1 MTIYVSAILFVLASI
16 TSCDDD
22 EKISPAEFSI
32 TAIEKDFGTIE
43 VEQSINYSLKVTNE
57 GEADLEIDEFVL
69 KGTNAAD
76 FSTSVVPKIIKKN
89 QSYSF
94 EITFAPLTEGE
105 KEAILEITTNVGKKE
120 ITVTGIVIN
129 DSIPLES
136 ASVMIKNS
144 TNGIATNN
152 KGEFKLEAKKGD
164 TLSVSYLGYKT
175 KELVLNKTEDFTFK
189 LDEENSFNEVV
200 IIGYS
205 SHKCKISCGVC
216 VVYSTLWVDED
227 EKTKLYPNPSS
238 NGIFQL
244 MLVNN
249 YNKVSIS
256 IADMSGRSVQNIT
269 QQKFGKKGTI
279 DLSTY
284 PTGIYIVNI
293 IADGKRLEPIKA
305 IKS

>member
-1 MTIYVSAILFVLASI
+1 MTLFILALSLSAIAS
-16 TSCDDD
+16 
-22 EKISPAEFSI
+22 A
-32 TAIEKDFGTIE
+32 
-43 VEQSINYSLKVTNE
+43 Q
-57 GEADLEIDEFVL
+57 
-69 KGTNAAD
+69 
-76 FSTSVVPKIIKKN
+76 
-89 QSYSF
+89 
-94 EITFAPLTEGE
+94 
-105 KEAILEITTNVGKKE
+105 

-129 DSIPLES
+129 DSIPLEL

-144 TNGIATNN
+144 TNGIATSN

-164 TLSVSYLGYKT
+164 TLSVSFVGYKT

-189 LDEENSFNEVV
+189 LDEENSFDEVV
-200 IIGYS
+200 VV
-205 SHKCKISCGVC
+205 SCHNATITCYKGAC
-216 VVYSTLWVDED
+216 GWYRED
-227 EKTKLYPNPSS
+227 VSLLDNKSGKKNKLYPNPSS

-256 IADMSGRSVQNIT
+256 IADMSGRSVQNTT

-279 DLSTY
+279 DLSAY